1 MSSPPR
7 AKVLVS
13 ACLLGRRCRYDG
25 DHNRD
30 LALEEELSAR
40 GEEALPFCPEEAAGL
55 PTPRPPIWIE
65 RESATAVL
73 EGRDRIVSD
82 RGEDVTTALR
92 SGAEQ
97 ALAECRAHG
106 ATKAY
111 LKERSPSCGVAST
124 HVADVLVPGPGLA
137 AALLAR
143 EGIEAVGV
151 EGRRAAR
158 ES

>member
-25 DHNRD
+25 AHNRD
-30 LALEEELSAR
+30 FVLEEELLAR

-65 RESATAVL
+65 RESAAAVL
-73 EGRDRIVSD
+73 EGRDRIVTEA
-82 RGEDVTTALR
+82 GEDVTAALR
-92 SGAEQ
+92 RGAE
-97 ALAECRAHG
+97 ATLAECRAHG
-106 ATKAY
+106 VTKAY

-124 HVADVLVPGPGLA
+124 HVDALAVPGPGLTS
-137 AALLAR
+137 ALLAR
-143 EGIEAVGV
+143 EGIVTVGI
-151 EGRRAAR
+151 EGRREAR
-158 ES
+158 G